1 MQLQFSRHKPGDRGQ
16 TEAAQQ
22 NANQTS
28 GGVGGESKLLCLFT
42 VFDII
47 SFTSSSGPF

>member
-28 GGVGGESKLLCLFT
+28 GGVGGGVQTIML
-42 VFDII
+42 IY
-47 SFTSSSGPF
+47 SF